1 MSFDMNI
8 NETEIDNTLLLIN
21 SSINTSF
28 LNKIIDNNQESFV
41 LKYIKAVIDSQTTEL
56 IRGFI

>member
-1 MSFDMNI
+1 MSKACILGWHCNTSTWARDVN
-8 NETEIDNTLLLIN
+8 DNTFHSFYIEQ
-21 SSINTSF
+21 SIST
-28 LNKIIDNNQESFV
+28 KHFV